1 MEHCADQ
8 HEAGDGLDVCVFGHP
23 LQGDAYAETDVSP
36 HWEMV
41 EAMSAKAEPTD
52 DPGEASYAE
61 PVWKDRVHVEAEHVN
76 EGITMGDNISTP
88 TIQGLGGWGGFGG
101 NFHWKD
107 RDGLEGKDAVLIH
120 ALHDG
125 RDHKDTLR
133 EVLGGK
139 FDVVSAIDER
149 IDRLRDRVEDK
160 FDKLDCKVERK
171 FERVD
176 DKLEEFERRQ
186 VARVIKEQDDKIQEL
201 KLKLL
206 LCEKLPV
213 PPVPP
218 VPAP

>member
-1 MEHCADQ
+1 MYHCT
-8 HEAGDGLDVCVFGHP
+8 EGHP
-23 LQGDAYAETDVSP
+23 VADGDDTCVHLHHVMIGAMPLHDENTDSAEATSSEEAPPTESSYVVDVDSTT
-36 HWEMV
+36 E
-41 EAMSAKAEPTD
+41 
-52 DPGEASYAE
+52 Y
-61 PVWKDRVHVEAEHVN
+61 
-76 EGITMGDNISTP
+76 EGDSMGDNYSAP
-88 TIQGLGGWGGFGG
+88 NNQSNFPFGSFGGGFH
-101 NFHWKD
+101 HWKD

-125 RDHKDTLR
+125 RDHKDTMGH
-133 EVLGGK
+133 VLDSK
-139 FDVVSAIDER
+139 FDVVRAIDDR

-171 FERVD
+171 FERID

-213 PPVPP
+213 PAPAP

>member
-1 MEHCADQ
+1 MQHCLEG
-8 HEAGDGLDVCVFGHP
+8 HELRPGRKTCGYGHSVEIAGLDESIASV
-23 LQGDAYAETDVSP
+23 
-36 HWEMV
+36 
-41 EAMSAKAEPTD
+41 EPTD
-52 DPGEASYAE
+52 ESWEAPFVEPSDVSQEAE
-61 PVWKDRVHVEAEHVN
+61 TEAEH
-76 EGITMGDNISTP
+76 EGGTMGDNISTP
-88 TIQGLGGWGGFGG
+88 TIQGFGGFGSWG
-101 NFHWKD
+101 HWKD
-107 RDGLEGKDAVLIH
+107 RDGLEGKDAVMIH

-133 EVLGGK
+133 GVLDSK
-139 FDVVSAIDER
+139 FDVVSALDCKIE
-149 IDRLRDRVEDK
+149 RLRDRLDDK

-213 PPVPP
+213 PAPAP